1 LRHPFRAAAD
11 TAARMTFNFVDALL
25 ATIVLIGA
33 FNGWARGFLYAT
45 LDLMTLVASVA
56 AAFLGYRFPAA
67 WAQALLPQLGV
78 WAAPL
83 AFVVLFFLVHFL
95 LGAAMLA
102 VARTAP
108 PEVHRATGNRLLGL
122 APGLVNGVIFAIVA
136 GVVLLTVPLGPVRL
150 EARNSELAARL
161 AMPAEWAEAQL
172 APIFDPAVHRTLQ
185 TLTLAPESKKSI
197 PLHFTVARPA
207 ARPEL
212 EDAMLDLVNAER
224 TRRGLQPLKAD
235 PLLADLARAHS
246 RDMFARGYFSHV
258 TPDGRDLGAR
268 MRTARLGYLAAG
280 ENLALAATL
289 AAAHQGLMQSPGHRA
304 NILRPQFGR
313 VGIGVLDGGAQGLM
327 VTQDF
332 RN

>member
-1 LRHPFRAAAD
+1 
-11 TAARMTFNFVDALL
+11 MTPNLVDALL
-25 ATIVLIGA
+25 AAIVLIGA
-33 FNGWARGFLYAT
+33 IGGWARGFLFAT
-45 LDLMTLVASVA
+45 LDLLTLLASLAVAFA
-56 AAFLGYRFPAA
+56 GYRYPTM
-67 WAQALLPQLGV
+67 WSQALLPQLGV

-95 LGAAMLA
+95 LGTATL
-102 VARTAP
+102 VIARTAP
-108 PEVHRATGNRLLGL
+108 PAVHRSLANRLLGL
-122 APGLVNGVIFAIVA
+122 VPGLVNGAIFATVTA
-136 GVVLLTVPLGPVRL
+136 VVLLTVPLGPVTIR
-150 EARNSELAARL
+150 ARDSQLAARL
-161 AMPAEWAEAQL
+161 AAPAEWVEVQL

-185 TLTLAPESKKSI
+185 ALTVDPESRKSFALRT
-197 PLHFTVARPA
+197 PVARPVV
-207 ARPEL
+207 RTDL
-212 EDAMLDLVNAER
+212 EDAMLDLLNAER
-224 TRRGLQPLKAD
+224 AQRGLQSLKAD
-235 PLLADLARAHS
+235 PVLSELARAHS

-258 TPDGRDLGAR
+258 TPDGRDLADR

-289 AAAHQGLMQSPGHRA
+289 TGAHQGLMHSPGHRA